1 LIFRPVSLKKT
12 GPWRDRPPATTGA
25 TTGVGHLYQGR
36 FKAFYVLDLLKERIS
51 LSGSS
56 GE

>member
-1 LIFRPVSLKKT
+1 MA
-12 GPWRDRPPATTGA
+12 RPPAGYNRRHNR
-25 TTGVGHLYQGR
+25 VGHLYQGR